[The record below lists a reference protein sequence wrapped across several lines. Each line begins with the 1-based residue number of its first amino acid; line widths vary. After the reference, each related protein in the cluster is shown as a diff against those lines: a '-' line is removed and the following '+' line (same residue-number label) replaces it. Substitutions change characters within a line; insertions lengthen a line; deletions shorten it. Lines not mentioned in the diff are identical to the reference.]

1 MNKKEFSKALLFQE
15 SILIWIITISYIIL
29 AFVCVKYGY
38 TGSLP
43 WLSVIPGLSWAAYG
57 VSQGFYYNK
66 AKKENT
72 RDGIKF
78 ETVMTELNQE
88 PIVPSIENTDDINI
102 DYGI

>member
-1 MNKKEFSKALLFQE
+1 MKKKQEFSKRLLVQE
-15 SILIWIITISYIIL
+15 SFLIWIITISYIVL
-29 AFVCVKYGY
+29 AFICVLFNY

-43 WLSVIPGLSWAAYG
+43 WLSVIPGVAWSAYG

-66 AKKENT
+66 SKKENT

-78 ETVMTELNQE
+78 ETVMTELLNE
-88 PIVPSIENTDDINI
+88 KEENIDL

>member
-1 MNKKEFSKALLFQE
+1 MKQKQEFSKRLLIQE
-15 SILIWIITISYIIL
+15 SFLIWIITISYIVL
-29 AFVCVKYGY
+29 AFICVLFNY

-43 WLSVIPGLSWAAYG
+43 WLSVIPGVAWSAYG

-66 AKKENT
+66 SKKENT

-78 ETVMTELNQE
+78 ETVMTELLNE
-88 PIVPSIENTDDINI
+88 KEENIDL

>member
-1 MNKKEFSKALLFQE
+1 MKKKQEFSKRLLIQE
-15 SILIWIITISYIIL
+15 SFLIWIITISYIVL
-29 AFVCVKYGY
+29 AFICVLFNY

-43 WLSVIPGLSWAAYG
+43 RLSVIPGVAWSAYG

-66 AKKENT
+66 SKKENT

-78 ETVMTELNQE
+78 ETVMTELLNE
-88 PIVPSIENTDDINI
+88 KEENIDL

>member
-1 MNKKEFSKALLFQE
+1 MKKKQEFSKRLLIQE
-15 SILIWIITISYIIL
+15 SFLIWIITISYIVL
-29 AFVCVKYGY
+29 AFICVLFNY

-43 WLSVIPGLSWAAYG
+43 WLSVIPGVAWSAYG

-66 AKKENT
+66 SKKENT

-78 ETVMTELNQE
+78 ETVMTELLNE
-88 PIVPSIENTDDINI
+88 KEENMDL

>member
-1 MNKKEFSKALLFQE
+1 MKKKQEFSKRLLIQE
-15 SILIWIITISYIIL
+15 SFLIWIITISYIVL
-29 AFVCVKYGY
+29 AFICVLFNY

-43 WLSVIPGLSWAAYG
+43 WLSVIPGVAWSAYG

-66 AKKENT
+66 SKKENT

-78 ETVMTELNQE
+78 ETVMTELLNE
-88 PIVPSIENTDDINI
+88 KEENIDL